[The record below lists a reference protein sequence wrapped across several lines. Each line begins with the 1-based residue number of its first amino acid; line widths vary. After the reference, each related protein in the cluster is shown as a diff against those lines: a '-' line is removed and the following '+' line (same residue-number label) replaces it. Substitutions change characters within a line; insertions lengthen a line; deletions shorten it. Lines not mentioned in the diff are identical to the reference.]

1 MKTDQEIL
9 DNAALKVS
17 EILDIPVGDIDK
29 TKFIYL
35 YTLLYNMMGQG
46 PDGDDNMRHWMTTHN
61 KHLGFCPVNGLID
74 RIQDIISYLESF
86 L

>member
-9 DNAALKVS
+9 DGVVLKVS
-17 EILDIPVGDIDK
+17 EILDITVGDIDK

-46 PDGDDNMRHWMTTHN
+46 PDGDANMRHWMKTYN
-61 KHLGFCPVNGLID
+61 NHLGFCPVNELEN
-74 RIQDIISYLESF
+74 RISEIISYLESF

>member
-9 DNAALKVS
+9 DGVVLKVS
-17 EILDIPVGDIDK
+17 EILDITVGDIEK

-46 PDGDDNMRHWMTTHN
+46 PDGDANMRHWMKTYN
-61 KHLGFCPVNGLID
+61 NHLGFCPVDGLID
-74 RIQDIISYLESF
+74 RISEIISYLESF